1 MVNTSV
7 DDAPAGSVLLAVNG
21 TLMRGF
27 KLNSHMTVA
36 KATFVREAS
45 TAPVYR
51 LWSVRDEHPAMIHVA
66 DGSGT
71 AVNVEV
77 WAVPLEGLSG
87 LLQTE
92 PSGLAIGKVRL
103 DDGSV
108 VLGVLAENALV
119 EGQREITEY
128 GGWRAYVEAEGLS
141 S

>member
-1 MVNTSV
+1 V
-7 DDAPAGSVLLAVNG
+7 DDVPAGSVLLAVNG

-27 KLNSHMTVA
+27 ELNSHMVA
-36 KATFVREAS
+36 ARATFVREAS
-45 TAPVYR
+45 TAPIYR
-51 LWSVRDEHPAMIHVA
+51 LWSIRDVHPAMIHVT

-71 AVNVEV
+71 AVDVEV
-77 WAVPLEGLSG
+77 WAVPLEGLSE

-92 PSGLAIGKVRL
+92 PSGLAIGKIQL

-119 EGQREITEY
+119 EGQREITDY
-128 GGWRAYVEAEGLS
+128 GGWRAYVKAEGIS